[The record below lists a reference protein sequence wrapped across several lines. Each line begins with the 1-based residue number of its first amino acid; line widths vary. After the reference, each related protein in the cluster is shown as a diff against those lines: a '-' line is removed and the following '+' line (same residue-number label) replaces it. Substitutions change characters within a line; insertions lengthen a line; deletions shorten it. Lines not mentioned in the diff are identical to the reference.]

1 MKAPA
6 SRYVR
11 CMSPA
16 GLHRLAYKEWGDAA
30 NPRVLVCVHG
40 LTRVSDDFDVIA
52 AKLCEHYRVICPDI
66 VGRGRSDHLRD
77 PLHYQVPQYIADMVT
92 LIARLDVEQVD
103 WLGTSMGGLIGIGL
117 AAQPQ
122 RLIRRLVLNDI
133 GPALNPQAMARIAEY
148 VGQAPSFASFEKAR
162 DYVKL
167 ISASFG
173 EHDDAQWNKL
183 ARDVLKE
190 EQGVWH
196 FAYDPALAVP
206 FKAMTPQ
213 TIAQAEQT
221 LWAAYDAIRCPTL
234 LLRGANSDMLSPATA
249 QEMTQRGP
257 KAQLQVLQNVG
268 HAPTLLD
275 NVQIA
280 LVKDFLLA

>member
-1 MKAPA
+1 MTTPA
-6 SRYVR
+6 IHYVH

-16 GLHRLAYKEWGDAA
+16 GLHRLAYKEWGDAS

-40 LTRVSDDFDVIA
+40 LTRVSDDFDAIA
-52 AKLCEHYRVICPDI
+52 TALCERYRVICPDI

-77 PLHYQVPQYIADMVT
+77 PTHYQVPQYIADMVT
-92 LIARLDVEQVD
+92 LIARLDVEQID

-122 RLIRRLVLNDI
+122 NLIRRLVLNDI
-133 GPALNPQAMARIAEY
+133 GPVLNAQAMTRIADY
-148 VGQAPSFASFEKAR
+148 VGQAPVFTKFEQAR

-167 ISASFG
+167 LSASFG
-173 EHDDAQWNKL
+173 EHDEAQWNKL
-183 ARDVLKE
+183 ARDVLVE
-190 EQGVWH
+190 EQGNWH
-196 FAYDPALAVP
+196 LSYDPALALP
-206 FKAMTPQ
+206 FKAMTPES
-213 TIAQAEQT
+213 IEQAEQI

-234 LLRGANSDMLSPATA
+234 LLRGDTSDMLSPDTA
-249 QEMTQRGP
+249 LQMTQRGP

-275 NVQIA
+275 NAQIA
-280 LVKDFLLA
+280 LVKNFLLA